1 MPIYEHNP
9 YESVGRCKQ
18 LGGLFERRA
27 ARGSSRSFQG
37 GSAPLPFKFG
47 GLEPPSLPP
56 WFLRPCGGE
65 SGNHSLMIRLV

>member
-47 GLEPPSLPP
+47 GLEPPPCPRGSYGHVVESLEII
-56 WFLRPCGGE
+56 L
-65 SGNHSLMIRLV
+65 